1 VLSEH
6 EILELLGRLKSSN
19 EPAFAA
25 QTEALGQWPV
35 LVASGLCLNL
45 QRVAEAEF
53 ARHPERISISAGS
66 HDCDGRDTRA
76 LADICADYRLVHHV
90 DIGFDQCSLLVAYDT
105 RCLQVLAL
113 LCGDDNLNGFSA
125 ASAYDFSLS
134 LVDCIEAGSNPTR
147 HPAGFLALEFEESMR
162 CEAGWCLTISAG
174 GISGSLYLGLVGL
187 PPTAV
192 NSPRIVE
199 DTRRLEISL
208 RPETISRCQ
217 RSGELAIVFTARASK
232 PLSCSVAPVVEL
244 GGASRLRESMVRQ
257 SLRLSM
263 ADVYVL
269 ALEVLGVGDTLT
281 LQCDACSVAPE
292 VIASG
297 QIELADNASLRC
309 LSIDSLPLRDG
320 ELLRRGDQLVF
331 VGGDDGKC

>member
-6 EILELLGRLKSSN
+6 EILELLGRLKSSS
-19 EPAFAA
+19 EPASAA
-25 QTEALGQWPV
+25 QYQSLGQWPV

-66 HDCDGRDTRA
+66 TDCDGGDRRA
-76 LADICADYRLVHHV
+76 LVDICSDYRLVQHV

-134 LVDCIEAGSNPTR
+134 LVDCIEAGISSTR
-147 HPAGFLALEFEESMR
+147 HPTGFLALDFEESMR
-162 CEAGWCLTISAG
+162 CEVGWCLTISAG
-174 GISGSLYLGLVGL
+174 GISGSLYLGLVGT
-187 PPTAV
+187 PPA
-192 NSPRIVE
+192 SASSQASLQDPMW
-199 DTRRLEISL
+199 LEIRL
-208 RPETISRCQ
+208 RPATISRCQ
-217 RSGELAIVFTARASK
+217 QSGELAIVFTASATQ
-232 PLSCSVAPVVEL
+232 PLACQTPAVEPC
-244 GGASRLRESMVRQ
+244 AESWMRSSMVHQ

-281 LQCDACSVAPE
+281 LQCDARALAPE
-292 VIASG
+292 SITSG
-297 QIELADNASLRC
+297 QLMLADDSTLRC

-320 ELLRRGDQLVF
+320 ELVRQGDQLIF
-331 VGGDDGKC
+331 VGRDQTHC